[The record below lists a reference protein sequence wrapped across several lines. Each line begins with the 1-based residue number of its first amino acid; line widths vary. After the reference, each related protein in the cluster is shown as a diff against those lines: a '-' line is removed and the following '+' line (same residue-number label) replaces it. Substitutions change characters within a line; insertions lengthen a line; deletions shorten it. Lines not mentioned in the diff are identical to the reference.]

1 MAKKKKVRQPGE
13 KSPAQKAA
21 DTMRKRRLDAAA
33 KKKAD
38 NVNSPTPSD
47 RGSSQPAVEKSKV
60 KVTPYPRTG
69 ENPDFEGVLDR
80 VGLEAQNAGQK
91 EPATEQAPA
100 QGTEILTVADVAEW
114 VAWPFIL
121 WAQQNELPALA
132 LTTKEAVSIAE
143 PVTAILNRH
152 GTAKV
157 IPPDYLD
164 ALRAGG
170 RLTPVVQDRLHK
182 IKMERQRRAASGD
195 EGAASRIPKTVKE
208 KAKSPMSASHVSQ
221 AQGATAT
228 KPKVI

>member
-1 MAKKKKVRQPGE
+1 MAKRNRTKPRQPGE

-38 NVNSPTPSD
+38 SLNSPTSSSD
-47 RGSSQPAVEKSKV
+47 SSKPAVEKSKV

-69 ENPDFEGVLDR
+69 ENAAFEGVLDR
-80 VGLEAQNAGQK
+80 VGLEAQKPGQK
-91 EPATEQAPA
+91 EPATEQNPA
-100 QGTEILTVADVAEW
+100 QGTEILTVGDVAEW
-114 VAWPFIL
+114 IAWPFML

-152 GTAKV
+152 AVGKV

-170 RLTPVVQDRLHK
+170 RLTPVVQDRFHK
-182 IKMERQRRAASGD
+182 IKMERQRRAASGGD
-195 EGAASRIPKTVKE
+195 SHGPVATIKEQGGKIGVK
-208 KAKSPMSASHVSQ
+208 VQ
-221 AQGATAT
+221 QGATAT
-228 KPKVI
+228 KPREV

>member
-1 MAKKKKVRQPGE
+1 MAKRNRTKPRQPGE
-13 KSPAQKAA
+13 KTPQQKAA

-38 NVNSPTPSD
+38 SVNSPTFSTD
-47 RGSSQPAVEKSKV
+47 SSKPAVEKSKV
-60 KVTPYPRTG
+60 KITVYPRTG
-69 ENPDFEGVLDR
+69 QNPDFEGVLDR
-80 VGLEAQNAGQK
+80 VGLEAQKPGQK
-91 EPATEQAPA
+91 EPATEQDPA

-114 VAWPFIL
+114 VAWPFML

-132 LTTKEAVSIAE
+132 LTAKEAVLIAE

-182 IKMERQRRAASGD
+182 IKMERQRRAAAGGD
-195 EGAASRIPKTVKE
+195 SHGPAPTVTE
-208 KAKSPMSASHVSQ
+208 QGGKSSVKVQ
-221 AQGATAT
+221 QGATAT
-228 KPKVI
+228 KPREV